1 MGEYKWSVFVYYI
14 LEVGEIGE
22 GEMAVEI
29 FVRGHK

>member
-1 MGEYKWSVFVYYI
+1 MECFCLFYI